1 MKHQRGFLL
10 ILLIAMLAASVPSH
24 ADSDGYFCTAKGYL
38 AYEQRAGIT
47 PGTVGHVI
55 KIVRFDSRNGI
66 RNAGSI
72 TIQDF
77 QVHKLD
83 CAEDRIEIAGFGSP
97 IPGREAALTTCVI
110 EIAEGPAAPLCT
122 DETASLNW
130 RTWPQPKNLGQWA
143 LQESVPLESSD
154 SDHRYHLQLKTSKQ
168 VISENVYK
176 LHFKTELIQTDSE
189 GKDSQRFLIYEA
201 RIEASDGD

>member
-1 MKHQRGFLL
+1 MKRRSVFLL
-10 ILLIAMLAASVPSH
+10 ILLIGMLAASVPSH
-24 ADSDGYFCTAKGYL
+24 ADSDGYFCAAKGYL

-47 PGTVGHVI
+47 PGIVGHVI

-66 RNAGSI
+66 RTAGSI

-77 QVHKLD
+77 QVHKLN
-83 CAEDRIEIAGFGSP
+83 CGEGRIEIAGFGSA

-110 EIAEGPAAPLCT
+110 EIAEGPGAPHCS

-130 RTWPQPKNLGQWA
+130 RTWPPPKNLGQWA

-154 SDHRYHLQLKTSKQ
+154 AGHRYRLQLKTSKQ
-168 VISENVYK
+168 VISDNVYK

-189 GKDSQRFLIYEA
+189 GRDSQRFLIYDA
-201 RIEASDGD
+201 RVEASDGD